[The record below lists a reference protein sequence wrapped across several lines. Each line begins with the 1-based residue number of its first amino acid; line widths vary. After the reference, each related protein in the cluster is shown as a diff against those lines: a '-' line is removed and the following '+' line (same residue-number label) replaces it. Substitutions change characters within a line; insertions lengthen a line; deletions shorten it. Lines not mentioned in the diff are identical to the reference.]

1 MAALEAE
8 GLPSWV
14 QHFDIVQVCMIMMI
28 SIISWFTIR
37 AFNDISKNTS
47 ELFSRIK
54 ELEDG
59 FHELKGEHAVLCRRN
74 KV

>member
-1 MAALEAE
+1 MTALEA
-8 GLPSWV
+8 GALPSWV
-14 QHFDIVQVCMIMMI
+14 QRFDIVQVFMVMMI

-37 AFNDISKNTS
+37 AFNDISKNTA

-59 FHELKGEHAVLCRRN
+59 FHELKGEHAVLCRRG
-74 KV
+74 KS